1 MANLY
6 SKVIKSQKAV
16 LKILLLEKQA
26 GDAILIRD
34 LLDKQS
40 APEYIIE
47 HSDSIHNATQL
58 LGEGTI
64 DVILLDIAIVRSTT
78 LPIFSE
84 LQAKFAHIP
93 ILFLSDLEDE
103 YDCALLAKKYEQDY
117 LVKQNLSST
126 YLQRSIRF
134 AIERNWMMEQLDK
147 ARQIEQH
154 LAYHDVLTGLP
165 NRQLFQD
172 RLDQILKQAKR
183 RESMVSILSLDL
195 DGFKRINDTLGHG
208 IGDHILKIMSQRLK
222 SCIRKSDTVARQGGD
237 EFIIILNEVGNE
249 KHAIKV
255 AKKILTSLVEP
266 INIDSHSCRLTCS
279 IGVSIY
285 PSDGQ
290 TASNL
295 VKHAEIA
302 MHRAKKQG
310 RNTYQLYNL
319 SMDAEA
325 LERLELENNLHLALE
340 QREFKLLYQPKL
352 NLASGK
358 IEGVEALIR
367 WNHPTLGRISPNKF
381 IPLAEET
388 GLIEKL
394 GEWVLHTACIHA
406 KTLTQE
412 GFPGIRFSVNLSNK
426 QFRNKHIHEM
436 IEQILTKTGL
446 APEYLGLEITESSI
460 MKDVSYTIKVLRR
473 LKEKGIKIFIDDF
486 GTGYSSLSYL
496 KKLPIDVLK
505 VDRSFLEGIPEDKE
519 NKSITSA
526 IIFLAH
532 NLGLE
537 VVAEGV
543 ETPKQLSFLR
553 SMRCNSI
560 QGFLFSKPIEFEE
573 LKQLLKEYRN
583 I

>member
-1 MANLY
+1 MKNPY
-6 SKVIKSQKAV
+6 SEVINSPKAI
-16 LKILLLEKQA
+16 LNILLLENQA
-26 GDAILIRD
+26 GDALLIRD
-34 LLDKQS
+34 LLDKNDFHECTI
-40 APEYIIE
+40 A
-47 HSDSIHNATQL
+47 HSDSIENATRHL
-58 LGEGTI
+58 KDNSFNL
-64 DVILLDIAIVRSTT
+64 ILLDIDLIRSNTT
-78 LPIFSE
+78 ELLSE
-84 LQAKFAHIP
+84 LQTQFLHVP

-103 YDCALLAKKYEQDY
+103 YDCAQLAKKYEQDY
-117 LVKQNLSST
+117 LVKQNLSPT
-126 YLQRSIRF
+126 YLFRSIRF
-134 AIERNWMMEQLDK
+134 AIERNWMKEQLEK
-147 ARQIEQH
+147 ARKIEQH

-165 NRQLFQD
+165 NRRLFQD
-172 RLDQILKQAKR
+172 RLDQILKQAMR
-183 RESMVSILSLDL
+183 RKSMVSILSIDL

-208 IGDHILKIMSQRLK
+208 IGDHILKVMSERLM

-237 EFIIILNEVGNE
+237 EFIIILNEIGNE
-249 KHAIKV
+249 KHAVTV

-266 INIDSHSCRLTCS
+266 ITIDSHSCRLTCS

-290 TASNL
+290 SGDNL
-295 VKHAEIA
+295 VKNAEIA

-310 RNTYQLYNL
+310 KNNYQLYNL

-325 LERLELENNLHLALE
+325 MERLELENNLHLAME

-352 NLASGK
+352 NLATGR

-367 WNHPTLGRISPNKF
+367 WNHLTLGNISPGKF
-381 IPLAEET
+381 IPMAEET
-388 GLIEKL
+388 GLIEQL
-394 GEWVLHTACIHA
+394 GEWVLHSACIHA
-406 KTLTQE
+406 KTLIQE

-426 QFRNKHIHEM
+426 QFRNKHLHEM
-436 IEQILTKTGL
+436 IEQILNKTGL
-446 APEYLGLEITESSI
+446 APEYLGLEITESSV
-460 MKDVSYTIKVLRR
+460 MKDVGYTIKVLRR

-519 NKSITSA
+519 NQSITSA

-532 NLGLE
+532 NLGMQ

-553 SMRCNSI
+553 SMRCNYI
-560 QGFLFSKPIEFEE
+560 QGFLFSKPIAFEE
-573 LKQLLKEYRN
+573 LKMLLREYRN

>member
-34 LLDKQS
+34 LLDKHS

-64 DVILLDIAIVRSTT
+64 DVILLDIAIVRTTT

-84 LQAKFAHIP
+84 LQAKFTHIP

-195 DGFKRINDTLGHG
+195 DGFKRINDTLGHR

>member
-1 MANLY
+1 
-6 SKVIKSQKAV
+6 
-16 LKILLLEKQA
+16 
-26 GDAILIRD
+26 
-34 LLDKQS
+34 
-40 APEYIIE
+40 
-47 HSDSIHNATQL
+47 
-58 LGEGTI
+58 
-64 DVILLDIAIVRSTT
+64 
-78 LPIFSE
+78 
-84 LQAKFAHIP
+84 
-93 ILFLSDLEDE
+93 
-103 YDCALLAKKYEQDY
+103 
-117 LVKQNLSST
+117 
-126 YLQRSIRF
+126 
-134 AIERNWMMEQLDK
+134 
-147 ARQIEQH
+147 
-154 LAYHDVLTGLP
+154 

-172 RLDQILKQAKR
+172 RLDQILKQAIR
-183 RESMVSILSLDL
+183 REKMVSILSIDL
-195 DGFKRINDTLGHG
+195 DGFKRINDTLGHR

-237 EFIIILNEVGNE
+237 EFIIILNEIGNE
-249 KHAIKV
+249 KHAITV

-266 INIDSHSCRLTCS
+266 INIDHHICRLTCS
-279 IGVSIY
+279 IGISLY

-325 LERLELENNLHLALE
+325 LERLELENNLHTAIE
-340 QREFKLLYQPKL
+340 RREFKLLYQPKL
-352 NLASGK
+352 NLTNGR

-388 GLIEKL
+388 GLIEQL
-394 GEWVLHTACIHA
+394 GEWVLHSACIHA
-406 KTLTQE
+406 KTLIQE

-426 QFRNKHIHEM
+426 QFRNKHLHEM
-436 IEQILTKTGL
+436 IEQILNKTGL
-446 APEYLGLEITESSI
+446 PPEHLGLEITESSV
-460 MKDVSYTIKVLRR
+460 MKDVSYTIKVLRK

-486 GTGYSSLSYL
+486 GTGYSSLGYL

-505 VDRSFLEGIPEDKE
+505 IDRSFLEGVPEDKE
-519 NKSITSA
+519 NKSISSA

-532 NLGLE
+532 NLGMQ

-543 ETPKQLSFLR
+543 ETPRQLSFLR
-553 SMRCNSI
+553 SMRCNYI
-560 QGFLFSKPIEFEE
+560 QGFLFSKPLDFED
-573 LKQLLKEYRN
+573 LKLLLKEYRN